1 MRVWPAAG
9 QMLCFELKTRVL
21 SLVVGAVFAAVA
33 AAAVVVPAEAGPAR
47 PGDPANEIL
56 QNGLDALSDNQPEEA
71 RQFFERVLRAYPRSI
86 AAHTAEQELGHLKR
100 REGSERGETD
110 LTDLDDRPEMAEPVE
125 PPVVE
130 RPVVERRRSER
141 PALERPADPAV
152 VVGAGHKV
160 ESDERNGRLRRA
172 FLRAGGDRVF
182 FAENSASIG
191 GRARAALEGQ
201 ARWLKVR
208 PNIKVT
214 IISRADDGGST
225 TDSMALSQKR
235 AQAVRDKLVESGL
248 PADSVQIDAR
258 GDRDPISTC
267 RTAQCQAQ
275 NRHVE
280 TFVSFVSG
288 PAVSGATGH
297 SLTGHKDAEAAQ
309 PVNGRPLTR

>member
-9 QMLCFELKTRVL
+9 QMLCFELKKRVL
-21 SLVVGAVFAAVA
+21 SLVVGAVFAAAA

-71 RQFFERVLRAYPRSI
+71 RQFFERVLRAYPRSA
-86 AAHTAEQELGHLKR
+86 AAHAAEQELGNLKHG
-100 REGSERGETD
+100 EGSGRGE
-110 LTDLDDRPEMAEPVE
+110 TDLDDRPEMAEPVE
-125 PPVVE
+125 
-130 RPVVERRRSER
+130 RPVVELPVVARRGPER
-141 PALERPADPAV
+141 PVDPAG
-152 VVGAGHKV
+152 VGASRKS
-160 ESDERNGRLRRA
+160 ETDERNGRLRRA

-214 IISRADDGGST
+214 IISRADDGGSP

-235 AQAVRDKLVESGL
+235 AEAVRDKLVQSGL
-248 PADSVQIDAR
+248 AADSVQIDAR

-280 TFVSFVSG
+280 TLVSFVSG
-288 PAVSGATGH
+288 PAVSGVTGH
-297 SLTGHKDAEAAQ
+297 SLTGHKDAEATQ
-309 PVNGRPLTR
+309 PVNSRPLTR

>member
-9 QMLCFELKTRVL
+9 QMLCFELKKRVL

-71 RQFFERVLRAYPRSI
+71 RQFFERVLRAYPRSA
-86 AAHTAEQELGHLKR
+86 AAHAAEQELGNLKHG
-100 REGSERGETD
+100 ESSGRGE
-110 LTDLDDRPEMAEPVE
+110 TDLDDRPEMAEPVE
-125 PPVVE
+125 RPVVE
-130 RPVVERRRSER
+130 RPVVELPVVARRGPER
-141 PALERPADPAV
+141 PVDPAG
-152 VVGAGHKV
+152 VGASRKS
-160 ESDERNGRLRRA
+160 ETDERNGRLRRA

-214 IISRADDGGST
+214 IISRADDGGSP

-235 AQAVRDKLVESGL
+235 AEAVRDKLVQSGL
-248 PADSVQIDAR
+248 AADSVQIDAR

-280 TFVSFVSG
+280 TLVSFVSG
-288 PAVSGATGH
+288 PAVSGVTGH
-297 SLTGHKDAEAAQ
+297 SLTGHKDAEATQ
-309 PVNGRPLTR
+309 PVNSRPLTR